1 MMRKGRKQGT
11 FPETEDKCDIFAKL
25 FTWRRILSCII
36 LSISI
41 FPDIEIICK
50 GFKIL
55 FTSLERKSQ
64 AVKTSSFQGCKSG
77 SRQPPVVP
85 ATGRPYTFGLTW
97 EPTQLYTY
105 PYADTLA
112 SPNLRQN
119 KIFKQTN
126 IITLWRT
133 LL

>member
-1 MMRKGRKQGT
+1 MRKGRKQGT

-36 LSISI
+36 LSI
-41 FPDIEIICK
+41 FPDIEIIRK

-64 AVKTSSFQGCKSG
+64 AVKTSSFQGCISG
-77 SRQPPVVP
+77 SRQPPVIP

-97 EPTQLYTY
+97 KLTQLYTY
-105 PYADTLA
+105 PSADTLA

-126 IITLWRT
+126 IINL
-133 LL
+133 